1 MLEPLLPQ
9 DFYSEAHPAAS
20 FPSFLNATYLIVQLV
35 AIVYLPSMYT
45 DCHLAAPIC
54 LTSKSSQPRQLHQTM
69 DSEAPR
75 MRTEPLS
82 IVTGLGSPPIVK
94 EARSCPSEEPP
105 AYTRPMKP
113 SIIDSLAAYLS
124 RRSNSY
130 GTAPHRVAPCPE
142 VSFSSQFS
150 DDDHEELSPISLR
163 ISTRINIASDGNLI
177 ALPSSPSEQANSI
190 ARAVVEA
197 IQGQDWATGLP
208 MIDENG
214 RPRPLKLE
222 VDAGMTIKGSSNVIG
237 TESIINDIIRQRTPI
252 QKWTPPSPSQ
262 STESSA
268 TTSPSSPKR
277 RRRGSDSAPLEQ
289 TRSKRARHDV

>member
-1 MLEPLLPQ
+1 
-9 DFYSEAHPAAS
+9 
-20 FPSFLNATYLIVQLV
+20 
-35 AIVYLPSMYT
+35 
-45 DCHLAAPIC
+45 
-54 LTSKSSQPRQLHQTM
+54 
-69 DSEAPR
+69 
-75 MRTEPLS
+75 
-82 IVTGLGSPPIVK
+82 
-94 EARSCPSEEPP
+94 
-105 AYTRPMKP
+105 MKP

-124 RRSNSY
+124 RRSDSY
-130 GTAPHRVAPCPE
+130 GTAPHRVAPRPE

-222 VDAGMTIKGSSNVIG
+222 VDAGITIKVDATFALAKYRIICNDFTFITEKETPWVRLG
-237 TESIINDIIRQRTPI
+237 TFGADP
-252 QKWTPPSPSQ
+252 
-262 STESSA
+262 
-268 TTSPSSPKR
+268 
-277 RRRGSDSAPLEQ
+277 
-289 TRSKRARHDV
+289 

>member
-1 MLEPLLPQ
+1 M
-9 DFYSEAHPAAS
+9 
-20 FPSFLNATYLIVQLV
+20 
-35 AIVYLPSMYT
+35 
-45 DCHLAAPIC
+45 
-54 LTSKSSQPRQLHQTM
+54 
-69 DSEAPR
+69 
-75 MRTEPLS
+75 
-82 IVTGLGSPPIVK
+82 
-94 EARSCPSEEPP
+94 
-105 AYTRPMKP
+105 
-113 SIIDSLAAYLS
+113 DSLAAYLS

-130 GTAPHRVAPCPE
+130 GTGTAPHRVAPYPE

-222 VDAGMTIKGSSNVIG
+222 VDAVDATFALAKYR
-237 TESIINDIIRQRTPI
+237 IIRNNLTFIAEKETASVRLDTFGADPQQTGKARRITLLAAFPLPIEIYQRHVLKLLITI
-252 QKWTPPSPSQ
+252 L
-262 STESSA
+262 STTA
-268 TTSPSSPKR
+268 
-277 RRRGSDSAPLEQ
+277 
-289 TRSKRARHDV
+289 